1 MILGYTRPRGEAG
14 DIEPG
19 PCFGLQKTR
28 KKTNNCSA
36 QDLQCTLGK
45 IYILLIKCV
54 KGVCTRTKLIQLQ
67 ESSILLYCC
76 STVAFAVY

>member
-36 QDLQCTLGK
+36 QDLQCTLGIDLHIAHK
-45 IYILLIKCV
+45 MRKWSLHEDKAY
-54 KGVCTRTKLIQLQ
+54 
-67 ESSILLYCC
+67 
-76 STVAFAVY
+76 STPGK